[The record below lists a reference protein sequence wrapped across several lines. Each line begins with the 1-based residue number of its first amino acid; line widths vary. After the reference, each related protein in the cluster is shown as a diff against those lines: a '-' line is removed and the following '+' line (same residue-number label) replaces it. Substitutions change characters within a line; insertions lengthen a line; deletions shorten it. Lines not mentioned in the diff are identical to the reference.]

1 MLAGDPTGLS
11 ILKLSSFI
19 CRTVLVNFTILAEK
33 KEEAKIAKS
42 LLNQKPA

>member
-1 MLAGDPTGLS
+1 LTFAFR
-11 ILKLSSFI
+11 KAA
-19 CRTVLVNFTILAEK
+19 LVNFTILAEK